1 MGQCQRELTRTHE
14 FLVFQAGLHDDY
26 TCKCAA
32 GYHGPHCEF
41 TSDFDICTKDNPCEN
56 GATCMSDMRGYTC
69 ACPPGFEGRNCET
82 VTDLCRQKPCHN
94 DGICFPFINDYKC
107 VCQNGF
113 IGENCEDNYDDCQNA
128 PCANGGVCT
137 DGVND
142 FSCSCPPGYTGKDC
156 SQEVNECHPN
166 PCLNGGFCKDG
177 NNTFTCI
184 CLPKYSG
191 SVCEILPS
199 GKIDPKYYELHQT
212 PTKGEGSSANTAVI
226 AFFSCIVPIG
236 VLVAFIV
243 IYCLK
248 DKRKREQAR
257 ADFEAQME
265 NELNAVQ
272 SINKSKVLDDH
283 MIVNSLDFPRN
294 KNPNIADEELFAA
307 KDSAFKQMARSKQ
320 LNTDPERVNR
330 ASLYCDNKLDN
341 SVCSSGKNRLAK
353 NKSNNLDI
361 SSSTLNSSYR

>member
-1 MGQCQRELTRTHE
+1 
-14 FLVFQAGLHDDY
+14 
-26 TCKCAA
+26 
-32 GYHGPHCEF
+32 
-41 TSDFDICTKDNPCEN
+41 
-56 GATCMSDMRGYTC
+56 
-69 ACPPGFEGRNCET
+69 
-82 VTDLCRQKPCHN
+82 
-94 DGICFPFINDYKC
+94 
-107 VCQNGF
+107 
-113 IGENCEDNYDDCQNA
+113 
-128 PCANGGVCT
+128 
-137 DGVND
+137 
-142 FSCSCPPGYTGKDC
+142 
-156 SQEVNECHPN
+156 VNECHPN

-212 PTKGEGSSANTAVI
+212 PTIGDSGSANTAVI

-294 KNPNIADEELFAA
+294 KITNPNIADEELFAA

-320 LNTDPERVNR
+320 LNTDPDRANR

-341 SVCSSGKNRLAK
+341 SMCSSGKNTRLAK

-361 SSSTLNSSYR
+361 SSSTLNSSYSEKSSLKKEQNRDREPLYSGITSCGSSSPAPSSDDFCAGANQKCLADDLFATEV

>member
-1 MGQCQRELTRTHE
+1 
-14 FLVFQAGLHDDY
+14 
-26 TCKCAA
+26 
-32 GYHGPHCEF
+32 
-41 TSDFDICTKDNPCEN
+41 
-56 GATCMSDMRGYTC
+56 MSDMRGYTC

-82 VTDLCRQKPCHN
+82 VTDLCRQNPCQN

-142 FSCSCPPGYTGKDC
+142 FKCSCPPGYTGKDC

-212 PTKGEGSSANTAVI
+212 PTTGDSGSANTAVI

-294 KNPNIADEELFAA
+294 KITNPNIADEELFAA

-320 LNTDPERVNR
+320 LNTDPDRANR

-341 SVCSSGKNRLAK
+341 SMCSSGKNTRLAK